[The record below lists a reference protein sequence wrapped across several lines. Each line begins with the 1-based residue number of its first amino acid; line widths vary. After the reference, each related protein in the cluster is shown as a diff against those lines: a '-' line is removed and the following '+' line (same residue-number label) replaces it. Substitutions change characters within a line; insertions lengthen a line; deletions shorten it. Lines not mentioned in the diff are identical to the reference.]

1 MNLKGGGAQNL
12 KSAFVHVVF
21 FTLKPKKRFNCQ
33 PSLKTD
39 FNTHYMCSFTSF

>member
-21 FTLKPKKRFNCQ
+21 FTLKPKKGLIVNQ
-33 PSLKTD
+33 V
-39 FNTHYMCSFTSF
+39 